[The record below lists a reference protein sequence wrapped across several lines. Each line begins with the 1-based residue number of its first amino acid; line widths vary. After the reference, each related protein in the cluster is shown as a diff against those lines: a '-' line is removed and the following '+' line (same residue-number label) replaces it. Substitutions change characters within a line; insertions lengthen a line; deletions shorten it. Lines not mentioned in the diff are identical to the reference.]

1 MRPGDPQLLIA
12 DVVDAADVV
21 DGKIVAVPRGKYQ
34 KKVGEV
40 APWDRD

>member
-1 MRPGDPQLLIA
+1 MTRQLLIA

-21 DGKIVAVPRGKYQ
+21 DGRIVAVPRGKHQ

-40 APWDRD
+40 EAWDRH